1 MEYRFFC
8 VLSPYRNTL
17 VYSED
22 TFQNAAN
29 AFRKLKA
36 RALALGTDGEKD
48 EAAMQPFRAAFKEA
62 LESDLNTSQAI
73 TCVYDVLKS
82 ALSAAAKRA
91 LLEEF
96 DGVLCLDLLKEE
108 KKQSALSAEE
118 IEAAIAA
125 RAAAKKAKNYA
136 EADRIR
142 AELAAQGVLLTDTPN
157 GTTYKIG

>member
-8 VLSPYRNTL
+8 LLSHYRNTL

-82 ALSAAAKRA
+82 ALSAAGKARAFGRVRRRA
-91 LLEEF
+91 L
-96 DGVLCLDLLKEE
+96 
-108 KKQSALSAEE
+108 
-118 IEAAIAA
+118 
-125 RAAAKKAKNYA
+125 
-136 EADRIR
+136 
-142 AELAAQGVLLTDTPN
+142 P
-157 GTTYKIG
+157 